1 MSSFHEKKKALFEQ
15 LKQAEDQIS
24 FCKNNKASPE
34 QDFSTLDRHT
44 YRKIKHEM
52 KQFRGRES
60 IYKRKE
66 ANMQQCLRRRTIPDH
81 MKNPQKWQYYSL
93 SDVTQDQMS
102 DSTNTATALAFIR
115 EMEKREEQAKMEPEF
130 DDTGVFKKPTFQ
142 ASKTLKKVENPQE
155 EKAVFKSNKIVMP
168 EYVVGLSTKKKDKK
182 PKPLIKDRGSASTSN
197 EKKAELKLNHLF
209 DDCNEED

>member
-1 MSSFHEKKKALFEQ
+1 MSSFHEKKKALFDQ
-15 LKQAEDQIS
+15 LKEAEEQIS

-34 QDFSTLDRHT
+34 QDFGTLDRHT
-44 YRKIKHEM
+44 YRRIKHEM

-66 ANMQQCLRRRTIPDH
+66 LNMQQCLRRRTIPDH
-81 MKNPQKWQYYSL
+81 MKNPQKYQYYSL

-102 DSTNTATALAFIR
+102 DATNTATALAFIR
-115 EMEKREEQAKMEPEF
+115 EMEKREENAKMEPEF

-142 ASKTLKKVENPQE
+142 ASKTIKKEEDHQE
-155 EKAVFKSNKIVMP
+155 EKPVFKSNKIIMP
-168 EYVVGLSTKKKDKK
+168 EYVVGMSKKKDKK
-182 PKPLIKDRGSASTSN
+182 PKSLVKDRSSTSANN

-209 DDCNEED
+209 DDCDEEE